1 MSGSEGEGC
10 LRGRPG
16 HLFCC
21 FWTPLF
27 FCGAGLCLGALLLP
41 SSESTLSIALS
52 SAHTITHTHTSAPHA
67 EAYTCCWPC
76 SWCCFHNLSFDV
88 NHARTHHVM
97 MCQTMPSFYTFL
109 TIYLDVTSGTRAPE
123 SLMLSLKQLQAQ
135 ADNNLLTA
143 DEEETEHVCK
153 QLTILPTQSQACM
166 AAGSMHTKAKIGCWL

>member
-1 MSGSEGEGC
+1 VLTGSP
-10 LRGRPG
+10 R
-16 HLFCC
+16 
-21 FWTPLF
+21 TPL
-27 FCGAGLCLGALLLP
+27 LLLLDTP
-41 SSESTLSIALS
+41 LLLWSRLVLGSIAAALIRI
-52 SAHTITHTHTSAPHA
+52 HTLHSIVLCTHHHTHTHTSAPHA